1 MERCIMNG
9 CHVMAKPASSRCNL
23 DCHYC
28 FYIDKPRQPRMDDAT
43 LEAYIRQHIDAQ
55 PGQVV
60 EFAWQG
66 GEPTLAGLSF
76 FERAVALQQRYAAGR
91 RIQNTLQT
99 NGILLD
105 DAWCAFLARHGWL
118 VGLSLD
124 GPADLH
130 DRYRVT
136 RAGKPTHER
145 VMEAMER
152 LKAHGVDFNLLT
164 VVNAHNV
171 GQPERLYRYLRDL
184 GTPHLQF
191 IPLVESDEQGALT
204 PESVS
209 GEAWGRFLNA
219 VFAIWVCEDIGRIF
233 VQLFDSTLGVWCGH
247 PSQMCVFSETCGHA
261 FALEA
266 DGTLYQCDHYV
277 FPEYRLGNLHEI
289 PIAQINASDAARAF
303 GQHKRRSLVN
313 DCLECR
319 ARPLCQGDCPKHRLD
334 GGKSVLCAGYRDF
347 FTRTAPY
354 MKTMRDLIRQR
365 RSPVELMAMLHASE
379 KRPA

>member
-1 MERCIMNG
+1 MNG

-66 GEPTLAGLSF
+66 GEPTLAGLAF

-130 DRYRVT
+130 DHYRVT

-145 VMEAMER
+145 VIEAMGR

-191 IPLVESDEQGALT
+191 IPLLESDEQGALT

-209 GEAWGRFLNA
+209 GEAWGRLLNA
-219 VFAIWVCEDIGRIF
+219 IFAIWVREDIGRVF
-233 VQLFDSTLGVWCGH
+233 VQLFDSTLGV
-247 PSQMCVFSETCGHA
+247 
-261 FALEA
+261 
-266 DGTLYQCDHYV
+266 
-277 FPEYRLGNLHEI
+277 
-289 PIAQINASDAARAF
+289 
-303 GQHKRRSLVN
+303 
-313 DCLECR
+313 
-319 ARPLCQGDCPKHRLD
+319 
-334 GGKSVLCAGYRDF
+334 
-347 FTRTAPY
+347 
-354 MKTMRDLIRQR
+354 
-365 RSPVELMAMLHASE
+365 
-379 KRPA
+379 